1 MSFLFEGD
9 DLMEKYNTICNKV
22 SAIIKNEDDIEPVY
36 NKFFLKTKLLSH
48 GNKATDFTDK

>member
-48 GNKATDFTDK
+48 GNEATDFTDK